1 MKWTCRIGLLLGTA
15 AAACATVGSTV
26 TFYRD
31 VLPILQNHCQS
42 CHRPGHIAPMAFM
55 TYKETRPWAEAI
67 KYSVTSKQMPPW
79 FGERPYVPA
88 AVEEHGRLTMKDIET
103 LVKWVE
109 QGAPAGDPKD
119 APPPVY
125 YQQTGRGETLPR
137 QTSIPIAQQ

>member
-1 MKWTCRIGLLLGTA
+1 MKWTCRIALLLGTA
-15 AAACATVGSTV
+15 AAGASVGSTV

-31 VLPILQNHCQS
+31 VLPILQDHCQS
-42 CHRPGHIAPMAFM
+42 CHRPGHMAPMSFM

-67 KYSVTSKQMPPW
+67 KYSVSSNQMPPW

-88 AVEEHGRLTMKDIET
+88 RVKEHGGLAVKDIET

-109 QGAPAGDPKD
+109 QGAPAGDRKD

-125 YQQTGRGETLPR
+125 YQQTGRAQAAPR
-137 QTSIPIAQQ
+137 QTTIPIALQ